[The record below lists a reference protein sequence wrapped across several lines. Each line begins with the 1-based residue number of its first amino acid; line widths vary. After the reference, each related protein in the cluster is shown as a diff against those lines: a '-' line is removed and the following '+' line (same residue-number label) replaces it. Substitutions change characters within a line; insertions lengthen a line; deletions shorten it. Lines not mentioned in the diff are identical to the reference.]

1 MRVGSPF
8 IAFHHRENGEAEVDN
23 SGERKLDLPN
33 LLDRCGD
40 IECAACPIRLG
51 AMERRGQ
58 KWLHTLCKLLL
69 GSEEAPNGLGKPCEV
84 CAQRTGRTKLC
95 DLADCDRRFHSVCA
109 RNNGNLMAREGEQL
123 RQFCDRHT
131 EVVKE
136 VLERV
141 VARKEEALILAKE
154 ARSVLEKAR
163 DGLERSLDAF
173 MRDAENPDRVLSGLM
188 NGQREE
194 PIAGRTRSRTQE

>member
-1 MRVGSPF
+1 LDRPSHF
-8 IAFHHRENGEAEVDN
+8 FFHYHRENGEAEVNN

-51 AMERRGQ
+51 AMERRGE

-84 CAQRTGRTKLC
+84 CAQRTGRTKPC
-95 DLADCDRRFHSVCA
+95 GVANCDRRFHSVCA

-123 RQFCDRHT
+123 RQFCERHT

-136 VLERV
+136 GLERV
-141 VARKEEALILAKE
+141 VTRKEEALTLAKE

-163 DGLERSLDAF
+163 DGLGRSLEAF
-173 MRDAENPDRVLSGLM
+173 MRDAENPDRALSRLM
-188 NGQREE
+188 NGKGEE
-194 PIAGRTRSRTQE
+194 PIAGRTRSRSRE